1 MEAATPRVREIILK
15 LKQQIRDLDEK
26 IEKLAKRYNLSDD
39 EEPLELLPAI
49 ENIVDRKKEKK
60 RHLKSYK
67 IEIKE
72 CMVDP
77 EEYEC
82 LDG

>member
-39 EEPLELLPAI
+39 EEPLELLPSI
-49 ENIVDRKKEKK
+49 ENIVDRKKEKR

-72 CMVDP
+72 SMVDP